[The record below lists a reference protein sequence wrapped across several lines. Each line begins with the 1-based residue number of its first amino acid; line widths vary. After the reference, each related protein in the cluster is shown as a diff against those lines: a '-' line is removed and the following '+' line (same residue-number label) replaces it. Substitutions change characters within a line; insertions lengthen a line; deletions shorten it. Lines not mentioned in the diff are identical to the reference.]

1 MTLKTGSTLP
11 TEISMSHGPSQSILD
26 NLTTAVLTF
35 DGALRLTSI
44 NPAGEML
51 FEVSS
56 KKVVGQ
62 PLAGLLPHSLRLV
75 KTLKQ
80 TLASRHPFTARGV
93 RLLLPGARTIT
104 VDCTVTP
111 LPDSARGDE
120 LLVELTQIDRLL
132 RLARDESM
140 LDRQAANRAVMR
152 GLAHEIK
159 NPLGGLRGAAQLLE
173 QELPGKELKEY
184 TRIIIHEAD
193 RLRNL
198 VDRMIGPHR
207 LPKHEPV
214 NVHEILEHVRKLMLV
229 EVPVGLTIERS
240 YDPSLPSILGDREQ
254 LIQAVLNIV
263 RNSVQAMDS
272 NGTVRLRTRVERQ
285 FTVGNKR
292 HRLTLRVEIE
302 DNGPGIPEALQEHI
316 FYPMVTGRADGSG
329 LGLSIAQD
337 IINRHGGL
345 IEFTSRPRQTIF
357 TLYLPIDSRDGGR
370 SGPSWPS
377 RGITPSLKGRGRT
390 ASGDGRDAGGTTS
403 GKKEVERRQEQPPR
417 ATPEAVAGTAAKEH
431 GHD

>member
-1 MTLKTGSTLP
+1 MTLKTGSPLS

-93 RLLLPGARTIT
+93 RLLLSGGRTIT

-302 DNGPGIPEALQEHI
+302 DSGPGIPEALREHI

-337 IINRHGGL
+337 IVNRHGGL

-357 TLYLPIDSRDGGR
+357 TLYLP
-370 SGPSWPS
+370 
-377 RGITPSLKGRGRT
+377 L
-390 ASGDGRDAGGTTS
+390 
-403 GKKEVERRQEQPPR
+403 
-417 ATPEAVAGTAAKEH
+417 EH
-431 GHD
+431 DHG